1 MMSCNEISIRAFTD
15 LYDFERSARND
26 VLPCFCTYTEADLSR
41 RARVWKRLD
50 DELSDFVTRECSDA
64 SHDVP
69 RAMEM
74 EEHAP
79 EIERLV
85 GFLKAEVDMMSS
97 GTTTDHIQAVS
108 ERDRSERT

>member
-1 MMSCNEISIRAFTD
+1 M
-15 LYDFERSARND
+15 
-26 VLPCFCTYTEADLSR
+26 
-41 RARVWKRLD
+41 WKRLD

-64 SHDVP
+64 SHVVP

-97 GTTTDHIQAVS
+97 GTTTDHIQAVTAVS
-108 ERDRSERT
+108 ERDRSEHVSERDRGELRLTSCET